1 MRYATQMENLLLD
14 ILRKNQQVDRV
25 AVESLLP
32 GEWEELYVLAS
43 EQRVAPLVWHRLK
56 QKQLD
61 YPVPRDMAAL
71 FQAALRQN
79 TLRNLGL
86 NAQVCH
92 LISVLDARNIPVIF
106 LKGIALANAVYES
119 IGLREMNDL
128 DLLVS
133 PGHLRVVA
141 EMLKDMGY
149 RPMNDIC
156 PEASGPEGHHLP
168 GFLRQ
173 GCAKIEVH
181 WNIANAGKP
190 YSIDP
195 DPLWQRAV
203 PLDIGGVRALS
214 LSREDLL
221 LHLCLHASYPH
232 QFYFGL
238 RPSCDI
244 AEVIDRFG
252 EKMDWDAIIDRARSW
267 RWGRG
272 VYLSLYLARELLDA
286 AVPEKVLGA
295 LRPADL
301 PDGLIESS
309 CRQIFTERRLASG
322 VTQPFA
328 DFVTSR
334 SLTDKMKIL
343 WRRIFL
349 TRDDLALKYSVP
361 SDSLKIYAFYP
372 RRLFDVMGR
381 HKHNY
386 KKILDDDP
394 DMKSFIQR
402 KQILVEWMEQ
412 GDAGGGSLKLKVES

>member
-14 ILRKNQQVDRV
+14 ILGKKRQLGR
-25 AVESLLP
+25 AALECLSP
-32 GEWEELYVLAS
+32 GQWEELFVLAS
-43 EQRVAPLVWHRLK
+43 EQRVAPLVWHCLKHRRLDH
-56 QKQLD
+56 L
-61 YPVPRDMAAL
+61 VCRDKAAL

-92 LISVLDARNIPVIF
+92 LISALDARNIPVIF
-106 LKGIALANAVYES
+106 LKGIVLANEVYES

-133 PGHLRVVA
+133 PGHLRAVA
-141 EMLKDMGY
+141 EMLDDMGY

-168 GFLRQ
+168 GFLKE

-181 WNIANAGKP
+181 WNIANADKP
-190 YSIDP
+190 YSIEP
-195 DPLWQRAV
+195 EILRQRAV

-221 LHLCLHASYPH
+221 LHLCLHASYLH

-252 EKMDWDAIIDRARSW
+252 EKMDWDAIIERTHSW

-272 VYLSLYLARELLDA
+272 VYLSLHLAHELLGA

-295 LRPADL
+295 LRPVDL
-301 PDGLIESS
+301 PEELIESS

-334 SLTDKMKIL
+334 RLTDKMKIL

-361 SDSLKIYAFYP
+361 FDSLKIYACYP
-372 RRLFDVMGR
+372 RRLFDVLGR
-381 HKHNY
+381 HKSNY
-386 KKILDDDP
+386 RKILNDEP
-394 DMKSFIQR
+394 AMKSFIQR
-402 KQILVEWMEQ
+402 KQTLVEWMEQ
-412 GDAGGGSLKLKVES
+412 GDGGGD